1 VGRGRFTNANRIMTV
16 TINRRFALFVLAG
29 VVLAGAAG
37 PGCSF
42 GPQNAPVKAP
52 LARETLRKALDS
64 WKQGDKAEA
73 LQKASPP
80 VYVID
85 PEWQGGAVLKD
96 YQVIGEGEEKDAHL
110 FCQVKLTVRSS
121 RGREATT
128 QATYV
133 ISTAPNLTV
142 SRKLF

>member
-1 VGRGRFTNANRIMTV
+1 V
-16 TINRRFALFVLAG
+16 TINRRFALFALAG
-29 VVLAGAAG
+29 VVFAGAAG
-37 PGCSF
+37 PGCS
-42 GPQNAPVKAP
+42 PRNAPVNAG
-52 LARETLRKALDS
+52 LAQETLRKVLDS
-64 WKQGDKAEA
+64 WKQGDKADA

-80 VYVID
+80 IYVID

-96 YQVIGEGEEKDAHL
+96 YQVVGEGEEKDAHL
-110 FCQVKLTVRSS
+110 FCQVKLTVRAAN
-121 RGREATT
+121 GRQATM